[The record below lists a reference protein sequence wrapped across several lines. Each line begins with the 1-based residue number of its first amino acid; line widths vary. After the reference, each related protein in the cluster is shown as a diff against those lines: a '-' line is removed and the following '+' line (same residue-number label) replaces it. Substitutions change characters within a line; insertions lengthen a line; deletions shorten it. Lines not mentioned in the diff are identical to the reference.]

1 MKRPDTQDQDT
12 ITSKKTKTENGT
24 KEEKELAKKLVDM
37 IKYKKK
43 LTMVSTFTFI
53 KNSINI

>member
-24 KEEKELAKKLVDM
+24 EEKGLAKKLVDM